1 MVRGASAFEL
11 FKPRVANALVPR
23 ALPKVRLGIVTPVH
37 HGRRIVAGAALLVQ
51 LRAVGTKV
59 GPTGIGDLFAHTRR
73 AIVNVLVGAHQKI
86 IWQAW
91 LSRRVNGAQ
100 RIVVA
105 GKLDVALQL
114 AAAAGVKSVSV
125 HSAATTSRNPFLSAA
140 TYYETAA
147 MQELKRRD
155 EELQDRFE
163 PAQVNLAGAAGAL
176 PNRMVN
182 VAPRSANT
190 MDEQFPT
197 ADLKADDER
206 DKVMAAK
213 LALQDPARPGYT
225 QFGKLEATDADFKW
239 LQKKQAAVEEANFQL
254 WFAKEYDRMSP
265 AEKKRAKEL
274 YPEFYAQRKKL
285 LKKQAKNLVRLASIK
300 LEGVESFDDLRLQY
314 EAETGRLDVGPLTHL
329 LHPEQNNNH
338 ADYEQRKF
346 QRGLLSP
353 FRVFG
358 DEAVARDKAD
368 TLKQTRD
375 YQAQAFNAYKSPEDG
390 LGLTQGFPP
399 LPSGGATTFAQTG
412 DKDWFATMRSLLQ

>member
-1 MVRGASAFEL
+1 
-11 FKPRVANALVPR
+11 
-23 ALPKVRLGIVTPVH
+23 
-37 HGRRIVAGAALLVQ
+37 
-51 LRAVGTKV
+51 
-59 GPTGIGDLFAHTRR
+59 
-73 AIVNVLVGAHQKI
+73 
-86 IWQAW
+86 
-91 LSRRVNGAQ
+91 
-100 RIVVA
+100 
-105 GKLDVALQL
+105 
-114 AAAAGVKSVSV
+114 
-125 HSAATTSRNPFLSAA
+125 
-140 TYYETAA
+140 

-163 PAQVNLAGAAGAL
+163 PAQVNLAGAAGAK
-176 PNRMVN
+176 PDRMTAI
-182 VAPRSANT
+182 APRSANT

-329 LHPEQNNNH
+329 LHPEKDENY
-338 ADYEQRKF
+338 ADLQQRKF
-346 QRGLLSP
+346 TRGLLSP

-358 DEAVARDKAD
+358 DEAVARTAGA
-368 TLKQTRD
+368 TVQQTRKL
-375 YQAQAFNAYKSPEDG
+375 QAEAFNSYDRPQDG
-390 LGLTQGFPP
+390 LGLSQGFPP